1 VVRTAE
7 VRGIGTAKIFLSKD
21 QDRVIAVDTESDKKI
36 LLVDDEEGIRK
47 VLGISLEDL
56 GYQVTSAA
64 DGVQGLALFRQH
76 LLPIVITDIK
86 MPAMDGIDLLKQ
98 IKEESPDTEVIM
110 LTGHGD
116 MDLAIECL
124 KLEATDFITK
134 PINDEVL
141 GIALRRAHERIRMR
155 RQLRQYTEN
164 LERLVQEKSA
174 QLVAAERRAAVGQ
187 ALEGLTAA
195 MRNIASDL
203 DSGIQYFNDLP
214 CLVSIHSPELKVVA
228 VNQRYQDRL
237 GDRIGKESNGI
248 YQVSPGT
255 GADSPVKATFQSGTG
270 QRCQATARFLDGVET
285 PVIVHTAPIR
295 NATGIV
301 ELVVEIAADVSEIQR
316 LQDELRATQLR
327 YEQLFNEAPCY
338 ITVQDRALHI
348 VQANRRFR
356 EDFDFS
362 AGRYC
367 HEVYRQQAQACSD
380 CPVIRTF
387 QDGQPH
393 QCETDVDGPGG
404 TKRRM
409 LIWTSP
415 LRDSSGQIV
424 QVMEMSTDVTQVRK
438 LQDQLSSLGLMI
450 GSVSHGIKGLLT
462 GLDGG
467 MYDLDSGFAKKDLDR
482 IQQGWDTVRLMI
494 GRIRNLVLDIL
505 FYAKEKDLKWEQV
518 DVKEFAE
525 DIEEMIQP
533 KIKPHPIDF
542 RCGLDP
548 RLENL
553 HVDTGFMRVTLINI
567 IENAIEACAK
577 DPDRTKTHAIDFRIY
592 PDQGQIVF
600 EVSDNG
606 MGMDDETMARIF
618 TPFYISQKQSGT
630 GLGLF
635 IASQILE
642 KNNGR
647 ITVSSRP
654 GHGSRFLIRLPRL

>member
-1 VVRTAE
+1 
-7 VRGIGTAKIFLSKD
+7 
-21 QDRVIAVDTESDKKI
+21 VIADSDKKI

-56 GYQVTSAA
+56 GYQVAFAA
-64 DGVQGLALFRQH
+64 DGMEGLALYRRH
-76 LLPIVITDIK
+76 APPIVITDIK
-86 MPAMDGIDLLKQ
+86 MPSMDGIDLLKN
-98 IKEESPDTEVIM
+98 IKEENPETEVIM

-134 PINDEVL
+134 PINDDVL
-141 GIALRRAHERIRMR
+141 AIALRRAHERIQMR
-155 RQLRQYTEN
+155 RQLREYTEN
-164 LERLVQEKSA
+164 LERLVEEKSA
-174 QLVAAERRAAVGQ
+174 KLVAVERRAAVGQ
-187 ALEGLTAA
+187 ALEGLTTA

-214 CLVSIHSPELKVVA
+214 CLVSIHSPQLKVVA
-228 VNQRYQDRL
+228 ANQRYHDRL
-237 GDRIGKESNGI
+237 GDRIGQDSNGI
-248 YQVSPGT
+248 FQVSFGT
-255 GADSPVKATFQSGTG
+255 GPDSPIAATFSSGRG
-270 QRCQATARFLDGVET
+270 QRCQAKATFRDGTQTA
-285 PVIVHTAPIR
+285 VIVHTAPIR
-295 NATGIV
+295 NAAGMV
-301 ELVVEIAADVSEIQR
+301 ELVVEIAADVAEIQR
-316 LQDELRATQLR
+316 LQDELRTTQLR

-338 ITVQDRALHI
+338 ITVQDRSLHI

-356 EDFDFS
+356 EDFDYT
-362 AGRYC
+362 AGSCC
-367 HEVYRQQAQACSD
+367 HEVYRQHAQTCPD
-380 CPVIRTF
+380 CPVMRTF

-393 QCETDVDGPGG
+393 QCEMDVDGPGG

-415 LRDSSGQIV
+415 LRDSGGEIV

-467 MYDLDSGFAKKDLDR
+467 MYDLDAGFAKKDLMR

-518 DVKEFAE
+518 DIAEFTH
-525 DIEEMIQP
+525 DIQEAIEP
-533 KIKPHPIDF
+533 KIKSHPIEF
-542 RCGLDP
+542 RCDLDS
-548 RLENL
+548 RLKNL

-567 IENAIEACAK
+567 IENAMEACIN
-577 DPDRTKTHAIDFRIY
+577 DPDRTKTHRIDFKAY
-592 PDQGQIVF
+592 PDKGQIVF
-600 EVSDNG
+600 EIRDNG
-606 MGMDDETMARIF
+606 MGMDKETRARIF
-618 TPFYISQKQSGT
+618 TPFYISKKKSGT

-647 ITVSSRP
+647 ITVSSQP
-654 GHGSRFLIRLPRL
+654 GHGSRFLIRLSQKTGSIDTPET